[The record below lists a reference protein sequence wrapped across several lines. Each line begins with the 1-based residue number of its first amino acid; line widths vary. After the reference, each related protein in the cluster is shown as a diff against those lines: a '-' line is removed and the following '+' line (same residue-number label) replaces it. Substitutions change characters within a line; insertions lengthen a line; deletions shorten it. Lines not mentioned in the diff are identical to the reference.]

1 LSFADSIAMKS
12 VAENL
17 RVLFERLVGLLVV
30 IVFLPTLLLLAL
42 FLRTNS
48 DEPVLLT
55 DRFVGKSG
63 RPVQSYR
70 FRTTGRGTSAFRVV
84 GRFLR
89 MYSLDEL
96 PGFWAVVRGECGL
109 LDILRLEVRK

>member
-1 LSFADSIAMKS
+1 MKS
-12 VAENL
+12 VAESL
-17 RVLFERLVGLLVV
+17 RALLERLVGLLVM
-30 IVFLPTLLLLAL
+30 IVFWPILLLLAL

-55 DRFVGKSG
+55 DRFVGKSR

-84 GRFLR
+84 GRYLR

-96 PGFWAVVRGECGL
+96 PGFWAVARGECGL

>member
-1 LSFADSIAMKS
+1 MKS
-12 VAENL
+12 VGENL

-48 DEPVLLT
+48 DESVLLT

-70 FRTTGRGTSAFRVV
+70 FRTTGRGTSAFRIV

-89 MYSLDEL
+89 TYSLDEL

>member
-1 LSFADSIAMKS
+1 MKS
-12 VAENL
+12 VAANL
-17 RVLFERLVGLLVV
+17 RVLFERLVGLVAVV
-30 IVFLPTLLLLAL
+30 LLGPTLLLLAL

-63 RPVQSYR
+63 HAVQSYR
-70 FRTTGRGTSAFRVV
+70 FRTTGRGTLAFRAV

-89 MYSLDEL
+89 AYSLDEL
-96 PGFWAVVRGECGL
+96 PGFWAVVRGKCGL
-109 LDILRLEVRK
+109 MDILNLGVRR

>member
-1 LSFADSIAMKS
+1 MKS

-17 RVLFERLVGLLVV
+17 RVVLERLVGLLVV

-55 DRFVGKSG
+55 DLFFGRAG
-63 RPVQSYR
+63 RPVRSYR
-70 FRTTGRGTSAFRVV
+70 FRTTGRGTSAFSVV

-89 MYSLDEL
+89 MYSMDEL
-96 PGFWAVVRGECGL
+96 PGFLGVVRGQCGL
-109 LDILRLEVRK
+109 LDILRPELRK

>member
-1 LSFADSIAMKS
+1 MKS

-48 DEPVLLT
+48 DEPV
-55 DRFVGKSG
+55 R
-63 RPVQSYR
+63 
-70 FRTTGRGTSAFRVV
+70 
-84 GRFLR
+84 
-89 MYSLDEL
+89 
-96 PGFWAVVRGECGL
+96 
-109 LDILRLEVRK
+109 